1 MSIPVERRYSRRFV
15 FVVDRRSGEPGWT
28 GRVRLSWY
36 HPTVELSPGQRWQ
49 LTVRLKRP
57 RGFMN
62 PGGFDYEGWLFQQ
75 QIGATGYVRVSDQS
89 RLLDDSSGQFV
100 PRVRAR
106 ILGFIDTVLQGH
118 EQRGTV
124 SALAI
129 GYRHSI
135 SPGQWT
141 VLRNTGTNH
150 LMAISGLHI
159 GLVAGGGFF
168 CVLWLWSCIP
178 GACLV
183 FAAPRAAAIAAMLAA
198 VFYAGLADFSI
209 PTQRAL
215 VMITLVMLNI
225 IAGRRSAPTSVLAAA
240 ALGVLVIDPF
250 SVLAPGF
257 WLSFAAVAVILLAV
271 CGRSAFASTGWENWW
286 WRWGRLQ
293 TIVAVGLAPLT
304 LVFFS
309 QISVIAPLANAVAV
323 PWVGLV
329 VVPLTLGGIGLMPVS
344 SDISGLFL
352 IMAAEALEILWW
364 GLAYLEGLD
373 LIVDTVPAI
382 SLWVGTGL
390 VILTA
395 LWLVPPGVPGRWLG
409 IFVLPLLFLRPS
421 PILAPGSLELT
432 VLDVGQGLAVVVR
445 THRHVLVFD
454 AGPRYSPGFDT
465 GDMVVVPF
473 LRSRSIRKLDVLLIS
488 HADNDHSG
496 GAASVVR
503 AIETGQVLTNAPLSL
518 PRVKPCLA
526 GANWEWDGIRFEV
539 LGPVEA
545 STTDTNNGSCV
556 LSIVTPNVRI
566 LLPGDIEK
574 SAENELLGRLD
585 PSQLRADILVAPH
598 HGSRTSSG
606 SVFLDAVRPRHVVF
620 SVGFRNRF
628 GFPHPDV
635 MARYSARG
643 VALHDTMRDGA
654 ITFTLTPDERLGPPV
669 RFRFESK
676 RFWNQ

>member
-1 MSIPVERRYSRRFV
+1 
-15 FVVDRRSGEPGWT
+15 
-28 GRVRLSWY
+28 
-36 HPTVELSPGQRWQ
+36 
-49 LTVRLKRP
+49 
-57 RGFMN
+57 
-62 PGGFDYEGWLFQQ
+62 
-75 QIGATGYVRVSDQS
+75 
-89 RLLDDSSGQFV
+89 
-100 PRVRAR
+100 
-106 ILGFIDTVLQGH
+106 
-118 EQRGTV
+118 
-124 SALAI
+124 
-129 GYRHSI
+129 
-135 SPGQWT
+135 
-141 VLRNTGTNH
+141 
-150 LMAISGLHI
+150 
-159 GLVAGGGFF
+159 
-168 CVLWLWSCIP
+168 
-178 GACLV
+178 
-183 FAAPRAAAIAAMLAA
+183 
-198 VFYAGLADFSI
+198 
-209 PTQRAL
+209 
-215 VMITLVMLNI
+215 
-225 IAGRRSAPTSVLAAA
+225 
-240 ALGVLVIDPF
+240 
-250 SVLAPGF
+250 
-257 WLSFAAVAVILLAV
+257 
-271 CGRSAFASTGWENWW
+271 
-286 WRWGRLQ
+286 
-293 TIVAVGLAPLT
+293 
-304 LVFFS
+304 
-309 QISVIAPLANAVAV
+309 
-323 PWVGLV
+323 
-329 VVPLTLGGIGLMPVS
+329 
-344 SDISGLFL
+344 
-352 IMAAEALEILWW
+352 
-364 GLAYLEGLD
+364 
-373 LIVDTVPAI
+373 
-382 SLWVGTGL
+382 
-390 VILTA
+390 
-395 LWLVPPGVPGRWLG
+395 
-409 IFVLPLLFLRPS
+409 
-421 PILAPGSLELT
+421 
-432 VLDVGQGLAVVVR
+432 
-445 THRHVLVFD
+445 
-454 AGPRYSPGFDT
+454 
-465 GDMVVVPF
+465 MVVVPF